1 MEAQAPAVPQPTPSR
16 PLLAPCCRPKL
27 RGVCVCTWG
36 HMTSVDPEQEGLEAT
51 LSCHSVLLMAPGVVP
66 HKLRGVR
73 LLPGFLEAASLLYFY
88 SS

>member
-1 MEAQAPAVPQPTPSR
+1 
-16 PLLAPCCRPKL
+16 
-27 RGVCVCTWG
+27 
-36 HMTSVDPEQEGLEAT
+36 MTSVDPEQEGLEAT

-73 LLPGFLEAASLLYFY
+73 LLPGFLEATSLLYFY

>member
-1 MEAQAPAVPQPTPSR
+1 MEAQAPAVPQPTQSR
-16 PLLAPCCRPKL
+16 PLLAPCCRPEL
-27 RGVCVCTWG
+27 RGVRVCSWG

-73 LLPGFLEAASLLYFY
+73 LLPGFLEATSLLYFY